1 MYLASIGY
9 GNTALGESALYQH
22 SGSNNVGIGQNA
34 LKLAT
39 EGFGNTG
46 IGNFVLYKISG
57 SYNTALGWSA
67 GAYASGSGNLYLGA
81 SAGSA
86 TDVIENSKLYIASGS
101 GTPLIGGDFAS
112 GSVTINNILT
122 LAPRA
127 TTPATAETGS
137 IMISGSGIDCKM
149 YVYLGRG
156 MAGNGWAAINAT

>member
-86 TDVIENSKLYIASGS
+86 TDVIENSKLYIA
-101 GTPLIGGDFAS
+101 
-112 GSVTINNILT
+112 
-122 LAPRA
+122 
-127 TTPATAETGS
+127 
-137 IMISGSGIDCKM
+137 
-149 YVYLGRG
+149 
-156 MAGNGWAAINAT
+156 